1 MLRFIIPYKGIKAK
15 EVFFIFIKTVIFTSL
30 TGAIFVILCIYIF
43 RFIFHTKRLAACFIK
58 TDRKSMFL
66 CSEKNANHSPAALI
80 NDFLQG
86 LLYLQLC
93 INRHMHQLVG

>member
-43 RFIFHTKRLAACFIK
+43 RFIFHKKDLRPVL
-58 TDRKSMFL
+58 
-66 CSEKNANHSPAALI
+66 
-80 NDFLQG
+80 
-86 LLYLQLC
+86 
-93 INRHMHQLVG
+93 